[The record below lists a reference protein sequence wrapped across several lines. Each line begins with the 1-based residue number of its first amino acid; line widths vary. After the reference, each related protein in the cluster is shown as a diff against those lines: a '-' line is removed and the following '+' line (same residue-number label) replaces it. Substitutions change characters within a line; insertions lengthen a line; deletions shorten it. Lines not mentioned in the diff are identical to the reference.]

1 MLNKNFFKKYSLFVL
16 GFTLLTILWG
26 AWVRISLSGDG
37 CGQHWPLCNEAILPN
52 SIEALVEWLHR
63 LTSGIAFLFVLILFI
78 FALIIY
84 PKKHLVR
91 KLSSLA
97 FILMIVEALIG
108 ALLVLAKL
116 VTIDQSTLRVF
127 VLAFHLINSL
137 ILVGALSL
145 CYSASLFDKIKLQKP
160 HVYFL
165 LAFPVL
171 ALTGNIASLA
181 ATLFPTSSL
190 AQSLALDFAENAHIT
205 VQLRPFHP
213 MLAIAFLVALVMVAY
228 SSPAFK
234 SLKWVSVFAFFAVA
248 FGFATLLSLS
258 PVWMKIAHLFI
269 AYMLWIVLVNISFKK
284 TNIL

>member
-78 FALIIY
+78 FALVIY

-213 MLAIAFLVALVMVAY
+213 ILAIAFLVALVMVAY

-284 TNIL
+284 TKIP